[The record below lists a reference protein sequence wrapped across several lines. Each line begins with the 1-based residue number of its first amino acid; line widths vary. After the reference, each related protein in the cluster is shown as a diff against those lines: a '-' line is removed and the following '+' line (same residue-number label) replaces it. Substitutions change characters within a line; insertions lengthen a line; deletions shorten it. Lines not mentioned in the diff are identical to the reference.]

1 LVVVAVVGID
11 VVVVVGLA
19 LLLAL
24 VGHLLLLVY
33 RSGHNISV
41 LGV

>member
-1 LVVVAVVGID
+1 LVVAAVVGID
-11 VVVVVGLA
+11 VVVVGLV

-33 RSGHNISV
+33 RNGHNISV

>member
-1 LVVVAVVGID
+1 LVVVDVVDSD
-11 VVVVVGLA
+11 VVVVGSA

-33 RSGHNISV
+33 RNGHNISV